1 MANRLDAID
10 KAKDLAMR
18 GLSAGEIHRELV
30 KEDMGHLLHP
40 TEIQRL
46 LLKTDMVRYLHPKP
60 QGFHFARC
68 VGVLAVVLGLGAI
81 LLGFTSPGMRKH
93 GPGKMGAIAL
103 VLGIVLIAKPSTS
116 KTEL

>member
-10 KAKDLAMR
+10 RARDLAMK

-46 LLKTDMVRYLHPKP
+46 LLKTDMVRYLHPRP
-60 QGFHFARC
+60 RRFHFARC
-68 VGVLAVVLGLGAI
+68 VGVLAVVLGLGGI

-93 GPGKMGAIAL
+93 GPGKLGTIAL
-103 VLGIVLIAKPSTS
+103 VLGIVLIVRPSAS
-116 KTEL
+116 ETEL